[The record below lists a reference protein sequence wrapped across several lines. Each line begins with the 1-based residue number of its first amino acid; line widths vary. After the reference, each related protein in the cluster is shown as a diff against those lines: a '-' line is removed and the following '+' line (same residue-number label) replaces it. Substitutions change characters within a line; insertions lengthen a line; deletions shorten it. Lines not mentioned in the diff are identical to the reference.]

1 MKQRSEHASKELVWI
16 LWLRLERK
24 RESARRNAL
33 VLATGVLENYKRSER
48 RANAII
54 LTGLGTASGYFWW
67 YGT

>member
-1 MKQRSEHASKELVWI
+1 
-16 LWLRLERK
+16 
-24 RESARRNAL
+24 
-33 VLATGVLENYKRSER
+33 VLATGVLENYNRCER